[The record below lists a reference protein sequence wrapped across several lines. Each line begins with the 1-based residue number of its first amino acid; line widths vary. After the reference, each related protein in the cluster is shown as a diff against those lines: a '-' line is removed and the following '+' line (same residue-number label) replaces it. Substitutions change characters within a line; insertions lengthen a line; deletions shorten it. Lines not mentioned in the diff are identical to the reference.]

1 MNIRYLFSMLLI
13 ILCISCKDD
22 DSIALYN
29 ASVSVEADGGS
40 FSLPVT
46 SDAEI
51 TPVCPEWVK
60 LEETVAGNGQYVFTF
75 SVCAYYSKE
84 GRKQEIYFQ
93 AANGQQSVMV
103 IQQGM
108 KSYVPSEDFSGF
120 GELNDVQVLIDK
132 AWSREGTS
140 AKGQAEQD
148 GPGVQ
153 TMCDGIKSNS
163 SKMYNSPYDSRVFG
177 NVSKDELQKKMQ
189 ALFPHELKFTLKG
202 GAERVDYMVYY
213 PRPDGAGGTFGV
225 IDEILVSTHDTPQIF
240 VSVAKNIDCGM
251 LGSAR
256 TIYFNKTIQNPHT
269 VWVKVGSG
277 KGDFISCTEMEFYG
291 HSSQAFDT
299 STLFAD
305 DMCTTLKAGISL
317 EEIEACPYPF
327 FKNIALYMYY
337 DCYETDFRIAEFKA
351 WEHPSKAAAKNK
363 TSTYS
368 ILDNP
373 TGIYV
378 AKGDK
383 MVTMVGDMYN
393 QSVSLRVVNLN
404 TPGKDGFDTNR
415 EYSLKPGVNIHTVE
429 IEGLVYVMYH
439 TNAYQTVKPI
449 KMHFASGKVNGYF
462 DICDEKHNKPEEW
475 FRLLKNA
482 SSPYFDALGQYAH
495 ITFPV
500 SNLNAV
506 TDPVEWVK
514 FYDNLVYKEQEFMGL
529 KKYDKMFKNRMYFNV
544 MYNDSY
550 MYSTSYRTSYSIG
563 TIDGLSDLSKLH
575 ADPWGPAH
583 EVGHSNQTRPGLK
596 WTGMTEVTNNILS
609 MYIQRITNG
618 ASRLEIKGYYPHAMT
633 TAFTGRPHIIVGK
646 INEKDKAD
654 VFCQVV
660 PFWQLQLYMAY
671 VLGKDDFY
679 QDLYEAVRL
688 TTSVDDTKKN
698 AGEHQLEFAYLCSKA
713 AGLDLT
719 EFFEKWGFLRKVDL
733 VVKDYGTLGTFKIN
747 DTNLAAMKK
756 RIAGLGLPKPTH
768 NYEYIT
774 EQTEKV
780 FKENLPMNTTGATVK
795 VDRDSDVIAVS
806 GCSNVVAY
814 ELYDKETRTL
824 VCVSPVESTFTLDK
838 SIFMPKKVEVRAV
851 PASGESKVIY
861 SE

>member
-1 MNIRYLFSMLLI
+1 MNTRYLLSILLI
-13 ILCISCKDD
+13 VLCIGCKED
-22 DSIALYN
+22 DSIALYK

-40 FSLPVT
+40 FSLSVT
-46 SDAEI
+46 SGAEI

-60 LEETVAGNGQYVFTF
+60 LEETVSGNGQYVFTF
-75 SVCAYYSKE
+75 SVPTYYSKE

-93 AANGQQSVMV
+93 GTTDQRTVVV

-108 KSYVPSEDFSGF
+108 KAYVPSDDFSGF
-120 GELNDVQVLIDK
+120 GDLNDVQVLIDK

-140 AKGQAEQD
+140 AKGKADQD

-153 TMCDGIKSNS
+153 TMCDGVKSD
-163 SKMYNSPYDSRVFG
+163 SKTMYNSPYDSRVFG
-177 NVSKDELQKKMQ
+177 NIPKDEMQKKMQ
-189 ALFPHELKFTLKG
+189 ELFPHDLKFTLKP
-202 GAERVDYMVYY
+202 GAERMDYMVYY
-213 PRPDGAGGTFGV
+213 PRPDGGGGTFGV
-225 IDEILVSTHDTPQIF
+225 IAEVLVSTSDDPENF
-240 VSVAKNIDCGM
+240 VSVARNIDCGM
-251 LGSAR
+251 LGSVR
-256 TIYFNKTIQNPHT
+256 TIFFSQPIYKPHT

-277 KGDFISCTEMEFYG
+277 KDNFISCTEMEFYG
-291 HSSQAFDT
+291 HSSQSFDT

-305 DMCTTLKAGISL
+305 DICTALKNGITL

-327 FKNIALYMYY
+327 FKNIALYMYN
-337 DCYETDFRIAEFKA
+337 DCYETDFRVAEFKA
-351 WEHPSKAAAKNK
+351 WEHPGKAAKRNK
-363 TSTYS
+363 TTTYS
-368 ILDNP
+368 LLDNP

-378 AKGDK
+378 KKGDK

-404 TPGKDGFDTNR
+404 TPGKDGFDTNK
-415 EYSLKPGVNIHTVE
+415 EYALKPGVNIHTME

-439 TNAYQTVKPI
+439 TDTYATAKPI
-449 KMHFASGKVNGYF
+449 RIHFASGKVNGYF
-462 DICDEKHNKPEEW
+462 DLYDEKHNKPEGW
-475 FRLLKNA
+475 FKMLENA
-482 SSPYFDALGQYAH
+482 SSPFFDAVGQYAH

-500 SNLNAV
+500 SNLKSV
-506 TDPVEWVK
+506 DDPIQWIK
-514 FYDNLVYKEQEFMGL
+514 FYDNLVYKEQEFLGL

-563 TIDGLSDLSKLH
+563 TIDALCDLSKLQG
-575 ADPWGPAH
+575 DSWGPAH

-609 MYIQRITNG
+609 MYIQRITIG
-618 ASRLEIKGYYPHAMT
+618 SSRLEIKGYYPHAMT

-660 PFWQLQLYMAY
+660 PFWQLQMYMTY

-679 QDLYEAVRL
+679 KDLYEAVRQTL
-688 TTSVDDTKKN
+688 PADDSKKN
-698 AGEHQLEFAYLCSKA
+698 AGEHQLEFAYLSSKA

-719 EFFEKWGFLRKVDL
+719 EFFEKWGFLRKVDMT
-733 VVKDYGTLGTFKIN
+733 VKDYGVSGIFKIN
-747 DTNLAAMKK
+747 DANLATMKN
-756 RIAGLGLPKPTH
+756 RISGLGLSKPSH
-768 NYEYIT
+768 NFWYIT
-774 EQTEKV
+774 EKTEKI
-780 FKENLPMNTTGATVK
+780 FKNNLPMNITGATVN
-795 VDRDSDVIAVS
+795 VDRDTDAIAVS

-814 ELYDKETRTL
+814 ELYNKETGIL
-824 VCVSPVESTFTLDK
+824 IYVSPAESNFTLDK
-838 SIFMPKKVEVRAV
+838 SLIMPKKVEVRAV
-851 PASGESKVIY
+851 PASGEAKVIY